1 MISPVRLN
9 QTSSTPSTIAGA
21 RARTRLYPP
30 RPRHVHP
37 RSLTQAM
44 ALERDES
51 PPNPLWIVAV
61 SMAVFLAALALLI
74 LRG

>member
-1 MISPVRLN
+1 
-9 QTSSTPSTIAGA
+9 
-21 RARTRLYPP
+21 
-30 RPRHVHP
+30 
-37 RSLTQAM
+37 M